1 MIRAAL
7 LVLALALTGSARGD
21 VWRHAIAEGSPDTQ
35 QDIYDSEM
43 KTGDELTLQATSAGV
58 SAANAGHLVR
68 HAVQSYRNAASAKP
82 ELAEPYYKVG
92 RVLYSF
98 FFEPCNE
105 RQVYMQHPSPLCPHD
120 PKAFDAVHAREIIDA
135 WNAFEARAPLDPR
148 MSIDRETSAAV
159 AFNLLFHRAVLETQL
174 ASPDDLAAAIKDY
187 ERILARSDVADETVL
202 SNLAE
207 AYMML
212 GRLDDA
218 IDTYRQALRTSRSTE
233 TMYGLAVALDRD
245 ERTDQA
251 HDVINAQGEQAMA
264 EFHRRVAEHVTFFV
278 PEGEEAYYFALAYE
292 AFGRTDSA
300 IEYWKKFIVS
310 KAAAVHPAFKQ
321 RAHEHLDPL
330 LHDRTRKS
338 VHLETPWRD
347 FIR

>member
-7 LVLALALTGSARGD
+7 LVLALTASARAD
-21 VWRHAIAEGSPDTQ
+21 VWRHAIDQGSPDALK
-35 QDIYDSEM
+35 DVYDTAM
-43 KTGDELTLQATSAGV
+43 TTGDEQTMQATSGGI
-58 SAANAGHLVR
+58 SAPEVRHLVQQ
-68 HAVQSYRNAASAKP
+68 AITMYRNAAAAKP
-82 ELAEPYYKVG
+82 ELAEPYYKIG
-92 RVLYSF
+92 RILYSF
-98 FFEPCNE
+98 YFEPCNE
-105 RQVYMQHPSPLCPHD
+105 RQVYMQHPSPLCPRD
-120 PKAFDAVHAREIIDA
+120 PKSFDAVHAKEIIEA
-135 WNAFEARAPLDPR
+135 WDVFESLAPLDPR
-148 MSIDRETSAAV
+148 VSVDRETGAAV

-174 ASPDDLAAAIKDY
+174 ATPQALAAAIKDY
-187 ERILARSDVADETVL
+187 EKILARSDAPDETVL

-218 IDTYRQALRTSRSTE
+218 IDTYRQALRTNRNTE

-251 HDVINAQGEQAMA
+251 HDVMSAQGEQAMA

-278 PEGEEAYYFALAYE
+278 PEGEETYYFALAYE
-292 AFGRTDSA
+292 SFGMTDSA

-321 RAHEHLDPL
+321 RAREHLDPL
-330 LHDRTRKS
+330 LHDRTRKTL
-338 VHLETPWRD
+338 HLETPWRD